1 MADAGS
7 MFGLGFAHDTWDQLS
22 IMIADANYGWSS
34 VEGIAN
40 AEGFTVPVQP
50 WPQTWQGPAAR
61 LTSTAPCTSLASA
74 VSCDAPSHPVEH
86 SGYPLTTPMD
96 VTPGCRQR
104 SDYHHAPCV
113 KTRHHD

>member
-50 WPQTWQGPAAR
+50 WPQT
-61 LTSTAPCTSLASA
+61 
-74 VSCDAPSHPVEH
+74 
-86 SGYPLTTPMD
+86 
-96 VTPGCRQR
+96 
-104 SDYHHAPCV
+104 
-113 KTRHHD
+113 